1 MIPGH
6 LNKDKSKDE
15 ETLTVVC
22 LLMLISVNSKL
33 KKSQEVTLKISLQA
47 FDVLTFQKIMRMWA
61 IPFLSLSN
69 ILF

>member
-15 ETLTVVC
+15 ETLTVVR

-33 KKSQEVTLKISLQA
+33 KKSQEVTLKISL
-47 FDVLTFQKIMRMWA
+47 DVLTFQKIVRMWA